1 MDGRVFGGPAIGS
14 GGVEVALT
22 SMQARLIGIL
32 LVHGNHAVQ
41 LSTLIDEAW
50 SGLPPDRA
58 EVALRMQIARI
69 RKRLIAVVGDA
80 GALVTEHHAY
90 RLAIAGDR
98 LDVNRFEVA
107 VDSAERAREQHRDGD
122 ALCLFEKALHIA
134 CGEPLGEFVDE
145 RWASGVA
152 QHWRDRRL
160 TVEDAR
166 FEIADQHREAV
177 AGGRRTGRGDGVDSV
192 PRAQMGAADVGA
204 LSVGPSGRR
213 VAGLPQRAD
222 GIGRRGRRRARR

>member
-166 FEIADQHREAV
+166 FELLISTEKLSQ
-177 AGGRRTGRGDGVDSV
+177 
-192 PRAQMGAADVGA
+192 AADELAEATASTPYRERRWA
-204 LSVGPSGRR
+204 LRMLALYRSGRQADALR
-213 VAGLPQRAD
+213 AYHSAAD